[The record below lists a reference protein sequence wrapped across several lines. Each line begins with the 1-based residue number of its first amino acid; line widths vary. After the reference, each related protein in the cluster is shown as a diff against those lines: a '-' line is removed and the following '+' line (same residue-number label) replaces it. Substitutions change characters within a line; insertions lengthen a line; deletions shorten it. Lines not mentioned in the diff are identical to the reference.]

1 MNYVTAEN
9 ITATV
14 LAAMANTPDPRL
26 REIMTALVTHLHAL
40 IRDVKPTDVEFET
53 ACQFLVGLGKATSD
67 KKNEVILA
75 SDILGASSLI
85 TLQNNGNTSN
95 SDQTLGNPQT
105 DPALLGPFWRA
116 NSPEFALGQSI
127 ARGTEAQKA
136 DQRLEVSGTVRDTNG
151 HALADAVV
159 DVWQAS
165 PVGLYE
171 NQDEQQ
177 PDMNLRG
184 RFRTDALGAFYFQSV
199 RPAGYPVPVDGPCG
213 DLLRAQKRHP
223 FRPAHLHFMVSKPG
237 YKVLVTQVFA
247 DDDKRLETDVT
258 FSVVESLVGNY
269 KKHASGNY
277 FTLHYDLTLQSGEL
291 HFPHPPI
298 P

>member
-1 MNYVTAEN
+1 MNYVTADN
-9 ITATV
+9 ITTTV
-14 LAAMANTPDPRL
+14 LAAMADTPDPRL
-26 REIMTALVTHLHAL
+26 LEIMTALVTHLHAL
-40 IRDVKPTDVEFET
+40 IREVKPTDVEFEA
-53 ACQFLVGLGKATSD
+53 ACSFLVGLGKATSD

-85 TLQNNGNTSN
+85 TLQNNGKSN
-95 SDQTLGNPQT
+95 HALSIPQT

-127 ARGTEAQKA
+127 ARGAEAQLA
-136 DQRLEVSGTVRDTNG
+136 DQRLEVSGTVRDTEG

-184 RFRTDALGAFYFQSV
+184 RFRTDAQGDFYFQSV

-247 DDDKRLETDVT
+247 DDDERLETDVT
-258 FSVVESLVGNY
+258 FSVVESLVGSY
-269 KKHASGNY
+269 KKYASGQY

-291 HFPHPPI
+291 HFPQPPI

>member
-1 MNYVTAEN
+1 MEFVTTQN
-9 ITATV
+9 ITAKV
-14 LAAMANTPDPRL
+14 LAVMATTPDPRL
-26 REIMTALVTHLHAL
+26 REIMTALVSHLHAL
-40 IRDVKPTDVEFET
+40 IREVKPTDTEFEA
-53 ACQFLVGLGKATSD
+53 ACHFLVGLGQATSE

-75 SDILGASSLI
+75 SDILGASTLI
-85 TLQNNGNTSN
+85 TLQNNTQQHGE
-95 SDQTLGNPQT
+95 T
-105 DPALLGPFWRA
+105 DAALLGPFWRA
-116 NSPEFALGQSI
+116 NAPEFPLGASI
-127 ARGTEAQKA
+127 ARGAEASAPGQA
-136 DQRLEVSGTVRDTNG
+136 LSVAGTVRNG
-151 HALADAVV
+151 HGAVLADAVV

-171 NQDEQQ
+171 NQDAQQ

-184 RFRTDALGAFYFQSV
+184 RFRTDAQGKFHFKSV

-247 DDDKRLETDVT
+247 DDDERLHTDVT
-258 FSVVESLVGNY
+258 FSVVESLVGRY
-269 KKHASGNY
+269 QHHADAGGHY
-277 FTLHYDLTLQSGEL
+277 TLDYDLVLQDGEMKL
-291 HFPHPPI
+291 PSPPI

>member
-1 MNYVTAEN
+1 MKYVTADN

-14 LAAMANTPDPRL
+14 LAAMADTPDPRL
-26 REIMTALVTHLHAL
+26 REISAALVTHLHAF
-40 IRDVKPTDVEFET
+40 IREIKPSDAEFEA
-53 ACQFLVGLGKATSD
+53 ACHFLVGLGKATSAQ
-67 KKNEVILA
+67 KNEVILA

-85 TLQNNGNTSN
+85 ALQNNGKTSHVM
-95 SDQTLGNPQT
+95 SNPQT

-127 ARGTEAQKA
+127 ARGTEAEQA
-136 DQRLEVSGTVRDTNG
+136 EQRLEVTGIVRDTNG
-151 HALADAVV
+151 QTLADAVV

-171 NQDEQQ
+171 NQDPQQ

-184 RFRTDALGAFYFQSV
+184 RFRTDALGAFYFWSV

-223 FRPAHLHFMVSKPG
+223 YRPAHLHFMASKPG

-247 DDDKRLETDVT
+247 DDDERLETDVT
-258 FSVVESLVGNY
+258 FSVVESLVGSY
-269 KKHASGNY
+269 KKHESGKY
-277 FTLHYDLTLQSGEL
+277 FTLHFDLTLQSGEL
-291 HFPHPPI
+291 HFPSPPI

>member
-1 MNYVTAEN
+1 MNYVTADN

-14 LAAMANTPDPRL
+14 LAAMADTPDPRL
-26 REIMTALVTHLHAL
+26 REISAALVKHLHAL
-40 IRDVKPTDVEFET
+40 IREVKPTDIEFEA
-53 ACQFLVGLGKATSD
+53 ACNFLVGLGKATSD

-85 TLQNNGNTSN
+85 TLLNNSHSN
-95 SDQTLGNPQT
+95 QTQSNPQT

-127 ARGTEAQKA
+127 ARGAEAQQA
-136 DQRLEVSGTVRDTNG
+136 DQRLEVSGTVRDTHG
-151 HALADAVV
+151 QALADAVV

-184 RFRTDALGAFYFQSV
+184 RFRTDAQGAFYFQSV

-223 FRPAHLHFMVSKPG
+223 YRPAHLHFMVSKPG

-247 DDDKRLETDVT
+247 DDDERLETDVT
-258 FSVVESLVGNY
+258 FSVVESLVGSY
-269 KKHASGNY
+269 KKHESGNY

-291 HFPHPPI
+291 HFPSPPI